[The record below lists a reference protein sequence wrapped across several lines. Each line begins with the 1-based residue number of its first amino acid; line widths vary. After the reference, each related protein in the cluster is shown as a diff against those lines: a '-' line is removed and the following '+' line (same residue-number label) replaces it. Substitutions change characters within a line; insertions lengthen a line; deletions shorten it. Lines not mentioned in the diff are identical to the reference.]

1 MKSPISSLILIAFLS
16 CGCSS
21 DLSSRWAMDD
31 SEYASRYSRPYP
43 GNDLKKLGRKLKQ
56 SSDARHLADSAAL
69 YVGAGASD
77 APFTVGGDIGLLR
90 YSSDSIEQRF
100 GLRGLA
106 GTGEKDLLT
115 GLDTG
120 LRFHLPM
127 RLTPFVGVGVFAGG
141 STSKTPAEDDNID
154 NDRDH
159 STDEDGETAR
169 HSKLYAAVYP
179 EVGVSWWLS
188 SRSRAT
194 LSVQHHFSTSG
205 RDEDYTFFGLTL
217 ASRVGFRDPD
227 VPARQSVPE
236 TGDNAPSIDSDDAVP
251 PTYENSE
258 AANTG
263 LSSDNETGLA
273 D

>member
-1 MKSPISSLILIAFLS
+1 MKSHTYVFILLALLS
-16 CGCSS
+16 CGCAS

-31 SEYASRYSRPYP
+31 EEYAGRYSKPYP
-43 GNDLKKLGRKLKQ
+43 ANDLRKLGRKLKQ

-100 GLRGLA
+100 GFRGLA
-106 GTGEKDLLT
+106 GTGEKDLLA

-120 LRFHLPM
+120 LRFHLPA
-127 RLTPFVGVGVFAGG
+127 RFTPFVGVGVFAGG
-141 STSKTPAEDDNID
+141 TSSKTPAEDDNID
-154 NDRDH
+154 NDHDH
-159 STDEDGETAR
+159 STDEDGEMAQ
-169 HSKLYAAVYP
+169 HGKMYAAVYP
-179 EVGVSWWLS
+179 EAGVSWWLS

-217 ASRVGFRDPD
+217 ASRCKFRDPEL
-227 VPARQSVPE
+227 PAKKEVPE
-236 TGDNAPSIDSDDAVP
+236 ISELSEFSESAADAAP
-251 PTYENSE
+251 
-258 AANTG
+258 AAAEELMQSLEPFG
-263 LSSDNETGLA
+263 SQD
-273 D
+273 